1 MAKKR
6 LTKEPEIDWS
16 LWDEALPS
24 TRMMA
29 ADCRPG
35 ADWITPKEYAA
46 RKGIHADS
54 ARRNLDRRVRAGLAE
69 KRVVFA
75 GAIPYCFFRAKV

>member
-1 MAKKR
+1 MAKSR

-16 LWDEALPS
+16 LWETALPAK
-24 TRMMA
+24 RIMA

-35 ADWITPKEYAA
+35 AGWITPKEYAA
-46 RKGIHADS
+46 KKGIHVDS
-54 ARRNLDRRVRAGLAE
+54 ARRNLDRRVKAGLVE

-75 GAIPYCFFRAKV
+75 GAIPYCFYRAKA